1 MQAWDQGQPGDE
13 QGEGFPLLEYL
24 QLLWYRKKLIIAI
37 TIFVAA
43 AGWIHVNQ
51 LRSVYTASST
61 LMLGIEKA
69 QAVDIESIFKRNYYG
84 DEIFA
89 EMEVMKSRGLARKI
103 VERLHLTNYEEFNPG
118 LRQPEESFFD
128 FLKYLNP
135 RSWIPRSWKQSLK
148 EAMGQETQVDPV
160 EPPSEDDILER
171 QLSVAANILLGKINV
186 ELVEFAG
193 VVIIRASSFDRN
205 MAARI
210 ANELPEAY
218 IVDQLESR
226 FEATEKATAWLSERL
241 EELENKVAESERAVE
256 IFRDEYGLSETSGK
270 SLLTAQVSELN
281 SQLIVARAGLA
292 EVEARLAQINRM
304 LSAGGEGVE
313 TLTEVLAS
321 TLIQQLRG
329 QELEAAGRISELSVE
344 FGPKHPRMLQA
355 QAEWLEIRERIEAE
369 IRTVAAGLE
378 NEAKFARTRVAS
390 LQASLRE
397 AQGESS
403 LANKEAVQLRALER
417 EAAANRAL
425 FETFLSRFKETS
437 STQGME
443 TSDARVISEAE
454 VPGGPSYPNRRR
466 ELLTIIMTGF
476 FGACGLVLALQFLNP
491 GLRSPEQVQQVLG
504 EYVIGVIPVAPA
516 KKTFHDYVLEKPQS
530 SVVEAIN
537 SLKFSL
543 ALSDPDIEVKTV
555 QITSSVPAEG
565 KTSLALALA
574 RVEAASGKNVILV
587 DGDLRRTEIVRK
599 LGLKPGH
606 KGVSDL
612 VVAGDMELS
621 DFIMRDEKGG
631 MDFMP
636 VGTAEYANAGDI
648 FSSQRMEHIIQQ
660 LRACYDLVVIDSPPV
675 MAVADARMIG
685 RLVDKTLFVLRWD
698 KTPRKVAKAALEQ
711 LQRYGTDV
719 AGIVLQ
725 QVDLERYKA
734 FGQGNSGYYYHYGRY
749 GKYYSS

>member
-417 EAAANRAL
+417 EAAANRVL